1 MDPIGEE
8 KVLNIGIDGKDVYV
22 QGVSHNLPEAWIKGT
37 MSDDGKSITFESFQY
52 YGSYNDTY
60 DIWFVACNPE
70 TNEAV
75 PITVTYDAEAG
86 VITWPTNPQIVENG
100 SKDEL
105 KPYGF
110 YEEIVATVK
119 GTAPDPQEPAD
130 NLKALAQEYRLTAT
144 ETSDNSSKNYGHPVF
159 VVYDDNTIW
168 IKGVSEDL
176 PEAWVKGTYNPNT
189 NKVTFPKGQH
199 LGTYT
204 IWFWNYEYFL
214 TGYGENGFE
223 DIVMTRD
230 ATGKLTLEGLD
241 TLLINSYWLIYD
253 PVSCLSNVV
262 ITPIPDVTA
271 TPARPIITGSKLKE
285 TSYPYIDISIP
296 ITDVDSKP
304 ILTTKLSYRYYY
316 EVDHTANPLTL
327 TTNNYCELSSDM
339 TEIPYGFTD
348 HWDIYNYRLYLNM
361 DFSTWNRV
369 GIQSIYRGGGEERT
383 SDIFWYT
390 INPYICDVALANNTK
405 EATNW
410 KAAIGDGELQ
420 ALPLADVASSDTIA
434 ISYSGLLKV
443 KGVTAQ
449 FSVGDKTENAKI
461 VAGTAANTW
470 TMTEFLDDVTLNV
483 EYYPV
488 ATMTVAPKAPAAVY
502 ASEDMAL
509 VSNGQT
515 NDGTIMYALS
525 QSNTEVP
532 TTFTTTVPNAKSF
545 TTQNTYYVWYYI
557 VGDNTHNDSE
567 PQYVTVKVS
576 DPLPVIKSPYIY
588 DDDDPVI
595 VAHKL
600 ALITIL
606 NKAQS
611 INLKD
616 MSTASIQN
624 LKDAIANAE
633 DALKDK
639 DVADDELDAA
649 REALIKAIDELQP
662 KSDDENEDLLQ
673 PTNNEQE
680 PKSTDNEAQPK
691 STNSE
696 AEVVTT
702 IGRVASDSTTDYY
715 DLQGR
720 KVKNPKKGIYIY
732 KGKKVKR

>member
-1 MDPIGEE
+1 MKQALKRRLCATGRMLVALMMLLTVQTTRAFVPQTPSADLVSSAKDYQMKASKYIWGELDTE
-8 KVLNIGIDGKDVYV
+8 SYRLSVSIIWDNDDVWIKGLCPEIADG
-22 QGVSHNLPEAWIKGT
+22 WIKGT
-37 MSDDGKSITFESFQY
+37 
-52 YGSYNDTY
+52 YN
-60 DIWFVACNPE
+60 
-70 TNEAV
+70 
-75 PITVTYDAEAG
+75 
-86 VITWPTNPQIVENG
+86 
-100 SKDEL
+100 
-105 KPYGF
+105 
-110 YEEIVATVK
+110 
-119 GTAPDPQEPAD
+119 
-130 NLKALAQEYRLTAT
+130 T
-144 ETSDNSSKNYGHPVF
+144 ETK
-159 VVYDDNTIW
+159 
-168 IKGVSEDL
+168 
-176 PEAWVKGTYNPNT
+176 
-189 NKVTFPKGQH
+189 KVTFLANQYIGS
-199 LGTYT
+199 
-204 IWFWNYEYFL
+204 YEIDEDNVFDYYISS
-214 TGYGENGFE
+214 GDDGES
-223 DIVMTRD
+223 DLVMDYDEETD
-230 ATGKLTLEGLD
+230 KLTLPSSDSIMVYMVYSEEPSECYTYADVSFLYVPD
-241 TLLINSYWLIYD
+241 VAAIPAQPVINDFNTNGTD
-253 PVSCLSNVV
+253 PLVEMTIKQEDKDGNPILSN
-262 ITPIPDVTA
+262 
-271 TPARPIITGSKLKE
+271 
-285 TSYPYIDISIP
+285 
-296 ITDVDSKP
+296 
-304 ILTTKLSYRYYY
+304 KLSYQLLY
-316 EVDHTANPLTL
+316 EVNHVADTLTL
-327 TTNNYCELSSDM
+327 TTELYECLVED
-339 TEIPYGFTD
+339 TKEIPYGFFD
-348 HWDIYNYRLYLNM
+348 DE
-361 DFSTWNRV
+361 DFLIGIDAIQLKMNTSTWNRI

-383 SDIFWYT
+383 SEIFWYT

-509 VSNGQT
+509 VSNGET

-567 PQYVTVKVS
+567 PQYVTVKLS
-576 DPLPVIKSPYIY
+576 DPLPVINSPYIY

-600 ALITIL
+600 ALLTIL

-611 INLKD
+611 INLGG
-616 MSTASIQN
+616 MSAVSIQN
-624 LKDAIANAE
+624 LKDAIAYAE
-633 DALKDK
+633 EALKNK
-639 DVADDELDAA
+639 DVTADELDTA